1 MQISSSTYEKIRSAA
16 VVSFDIFDTLIG
28 RTVASPSDVF
38 RLMENEMSE
47 LVGFPL
53 ANFDKLRQNAEK
65 NAKKLAF
72 EINGVEDVSLRA
84 IHVEMLS
91 HIGASLDLLEKSC
104 DIEMAWERRC
114 LIPREAGK
122 QLYEL
127 SRQLHKD
134 IILVSDMYLPK
145 EFIEE
150 ILTSHGYDAW
160 VKFYLS
166 ADLGRTKSSGT
177 IFQDVIADFRVDYER
192 VVHIG
197 DNPKGDVSVPQ
208 KLGIQTVQIP
218 RAVSQLKDRF
228 SFSRL
233 THQGLVVSG
242 RTISS
247 SVVSQLL
254 ADSIFDG
261 SGPDGVSAFRGDPLL
276 FGKALL
282 GPLMAGYAA
291 WLHNHARISGI
302 QKLLFLSR
310 DGLVMQ
316 RAYNVMLG
324 EDAIDNAYCLASRRI
339 ARICSIYS
347 EWDIRRIFDEP
358 IYATEIGTLLEFR
371 FGLRPN
377 DLDREKLIALGYS
390 SHSQRIGNKTD
401 RDTLYELVLH
411 HRDLILSNAI
421 AQRRIYE
428 DYLKE
433 AVGNADR
440 VAVVDI
446 GYAGTMQAAIARL
459 LNRRISGYY
468 LATNEK
474 FSTHNSSRMVA
485 HAYLTPDGVS
495 TTTAQDIGINKHRF
509 IYETIICSNEHSFEG
524 FDITLP
530 TALPIYWENSGATM
544 RSNFVTLAHEGVV
557 QFCEDLMQ
565 RWPLERGEFA
575 LEGHRASLPLDSFLR
590 MPPPPDV
597 AIFQEIEFEDKFG
610 PNVKRVLVAHPR
622 SKASHPVEEL
632 WVEGRTVVRR
642 ANKASQDGDTKDR
655 SGQRQAGKV
664 LQQLLSAKP
673 IERTIGKIEHAV
685 ITALLSAKK
694 ARKYEKDRQRFFLE
708 SQNRFVRG
716 WGRVT
721 S

>member
-38 RLMENEMSE
+38 RLMENEISE
-47 LVGFPL
+47 LVGLPL
-53 ANFDKLRQNAEK
+53 ANFDKLRQSAEK
-65 NAKKLAF
+65 SAKKRAF
-72 EINGVEDVSLRA
+72 EFNGVEEVSLRD
-84 IHVEMLS
+84 IHFEMLS
-91 HIGASLDLLEKSC
+91 HIGASLDVIEESC

-145 EFIEE
+145 AFIEE
-150 ILTSHGYDAW
+150 ILASHGYDGW

-177 IFQDVIADFRVDYER
+177 IFQDVIADFRCGCER

-197 DNPKGDVSVPQ
+197 DNPKGDVSVPR
-208 KLGIQTVQIP
+208 KLGIQTIQTP
-218 RAVSQLKDRF
+218 RTVNLLKDRF
-228 SFSRL
+228 SFSRS
-233 THQGLVVSG
+233 THQGLVVSN

-247 SVVSQLL
+247 SVVSQML
-254 ADSIFDG
+254 ADSIFDDPG
-261 SGPDGVSAFRGDPLL
+261 TFNASAFRGDPLL
-276 FGKALL
+276 FGRALL

-291 WLHNHARISGI
+291 WLHNHARNSGI

-324 EDAIDNAYCLASRRI
+324 KDAIDNNYCLASRRI

-347 EWDIRRIFDEP
+347 EWDIRRILDEP
-358 IYATEIGTLLEFR
+358 IYSTEIGNYLDFR
-371 FGLRPN
+371 LGLRPD
-377 DLDREKLIALGYS
+377 DLDTEKLISLGYS
-390 SHSQRIGNKTD
+390 SHSQKIGNKTN
-401 RDTLYELVLH
+401 RDTLYELVSH

-421 AQRRIYE
+421 EQRRIYR

-433 AVGNADR
+433 AVGTADK

-446 GYAGTMQAAIARL
+446 GYAGTMQAAISRL
-459 LNRRISGYY
+459 LDKNISGYY
-468 LATNEK
+468 LAVDGKISTN
-474 FSTHNSSRMVA
+474 NSLTAA
-485 HAYLTPDGVS
+485 HAYLLPDVVS
-495 TTTAQDIGINKHRF
+495 TTTTKDIGINKHRF
-509 IYETIICSNEHSFEG
+509 IYETIICSSEYSFEG
-524 FDITLP
+524 FDIKSP
-530 TALPIYWENSGATM
+530 TALPVYWEHSDATK
-544 RSNFVTLAHEGVV
+544 RSNFVALAHEGVF

-565 RWPLERGEFA
+565 RWPLEKDKFA

-590 MPPPPDV
+590 DPPPADV
-597 AIFQEIEFEDKFG
+597 AILQGIEFEDSFG
-610 PNVKRVLVAHPR
+610 PDIKRVVVAEPR
-622 SKASHPVEEL
+622 TKASHPVQEI
-632 WVEGRTVVRR
+632 WVEGRAVVKK
-642 ANKASQDGDTKDR
+642 ANKASEASDTNDV
-655 SGQRQAGKV
+655 SGQRQARNA
-664 LQQLLSAKP
+664 LQYLLSFKL
-673 IERTIGKIEHAV
+673 IERTIGKIENAV
-685 ITALLSAKK
+685 ITALFSVNK